1 MSELRAFVLAG
12 GRGSRLH
19 PFTTVI
25 PKPLV
30 PVGEMPILEVLLR
43 QLRASGFGRVT
54 ISVGYL
60 ASLIESY
67 CGDGDRWDLSV
78 DYVREQEPLGTAGAL
93 GLLDDL
99 TDDRILVTNGDILT
113 DLDFGDITRAHDPDD
128 GATICANR
136 RQVSVDFGVLRMTED
151 GCLDSYDEK
160 PTLAYEVSMGVNVIS
175 AWAVRDFVHAGE
187 RLDMPDLMRA
197 IVASGHRVRVQ
208 STDAYWLDMGRMEDL
223 ETATEVF
230 TAQPGRFLP

>member
-1 MSELRAFVLAG
+1 MRAFVLAG

-30 PVGEMPILEVLLR
+30 PVGEMPILEILLR
-43 QLRASGFGRVT
+43 QLRAQGFGRVT

-67 CGDGDRWDLSV
+67 CGDGSRWGLRI
-78 DYVREQEPLGTAGAL
+78 DYVREDEPLGTAGAL
-93 GLLDDL
+93 SLLTDL
-99 TDDRILVTNGDILT
+99 HDDRILVTNGDILT
-113 DLDFGDITRAHDPDD
+113 DLELGLVTREHDPVE

-136 RQVSVDFGVLRMTED
+136 RTVSVDFGIVHQDAD
-151 GCLDSYDEK
+151 GCLSSYEEK
-160 PTLAYEVSMGVNVIS
+160 PTLSYEVSMGVNVLS
-175 AWAVRDFVHAGE
+175 TWAVHEYVTPGQ
-187 RLDMPDLMRA
+187 RLDMPDLMRR
-197 IVASGHRVRVQ
+197 IVGGGHAVRIR
-208 STDAYWLDMGRMEDL
+208 STQAYWLDMGRMADL

-230 TAQPGRFLP
+230 SADPTRFLP

>member
-1 MSELRAFVLAG
+1 MRAFVLAG

-30 PVGEMPILEVLLR
+30 PVGEMPILEILLR
-43 QLRASGFGRVT
+43 QLKADGFDRVT

-67 CGDGDRWDLSV
+67 CGDGARWGIAI
-78 DYVREQEPLGTAGAL
+78 DYVREDEPLGTAGAL
-93 GLLDDL
+93 SLLEDL
-99 TDDRILVTNGDILT
+99 DEDRILVTNGDILS
-113 DLDFGDITRAHDPDD
+113 DLDFGAVAREHDPAE

-136 RQVSVDFGVLRMTED
+136 RTVSIDFGVLRKTED
-151 GCLDSYDEK
+151 GCLAEYDEK
-160 PTLAYEVSMGVNVIS
+160 PTLSYEVSMGVNVLS
-175 AWAVRDFVHAGE
+175 AWAVKRYVRAGE

-197 IVASGHRVRVQ
+197 LVADGHAVRIR
-208 STDAYWLDMGRMEDL
+208 STDAYWLDMGRMADL
-223 ETATEVF
+223 ETATQVF
-230 TAQPGRFLP
+230 TAEPGRFLR

>member
-1 MSELRAFVLAG
+1 MRAFVLAG

-30 PVGEMPILEVLLR
+30 PVGEMPILEIMLR
-43 QLRASGFGRVT
+43 QLKWHGFCRVT

-60 ASLIESY
+60 APLIQSY
-67 CGDGDRWDLSV
+67 CGDGSRWQLDI
-78 DYVREQEPLGTAGAL
+78 DYVREDEPLGTAGAL
-93 GLLDDL
+93 SLLQDL
-99 TDDRILVTNGDILT
+99 TDDRILVTNGDILS
-113 DLDFGDITRAHDPDD
+113 DLDFGAVARDHDTAE

-136 RQVSVDFGVLRMTED
+136 RTVGIDFGVLRKDAD

-160 PTLAYEVSMGVNVIS
+160 PTLEYEVSMGVNVLS
-175 AWAVRDFVHAGE
+175 AWAVREYVRAGE

-197 IVASGHRVRVQ
+197 LVADGHRVRIR
-208 STDAYWLDMGRMEDL
+208 STDAYWLDMGRMADL

-230 TAQPGRFLP
+230 TAEPERFLP